1 MGNQSQFNPSD
12 MAGMNAH
19 PEGNRA
25 SKESKLYGKQE
36 AEPVFQGEIPADPDV
51 LADIEAQE
59 VAGEYRMQEKL
70 SKPRGNRE
78 AGSGGGQG

>member
-12 MAGMNAH
+12 MAGLSAH

-25 SKESKLYGKQE
+25 SKESKLYGSQS
-36 AEPVFQGEIPADPDV
+36 EPAFEGEIPADTSV

-59 VAGEYRMQEKL
+59 VAGEYRMQNKL
-70 SKPRGNRE
+70 FKPRGERE
-78 AGSGGGQG
+78 GGSGGGQG